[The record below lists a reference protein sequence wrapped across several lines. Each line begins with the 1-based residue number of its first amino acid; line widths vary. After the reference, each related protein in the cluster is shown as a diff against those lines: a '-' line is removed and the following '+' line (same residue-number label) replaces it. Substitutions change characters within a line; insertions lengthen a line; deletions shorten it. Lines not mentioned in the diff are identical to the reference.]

1 MYLTRMS
8 LNGARRGARKLL
20 SSPQA
25 MHAAVLSSFPPG
37 ASQESGRVLWRLD
50 RNDNALAL
58 YVSSSR
64 RPDLTHVIEQA
75 GWPSLNETWQ
85 TVDISPFLGR
95 LEAGQR
101 WAFRVTGNPTHAVRE
116 GERGRGKVMAHV
128 TVDQQIGWLLQ
139 KAERHG
145 FVVPSNV
152 FDEPE
157 LRLHDRRVHRF
168 ARRSDGAERT
178 VVLGTATFDGVL
190 EVVDPE
196 ALRAAIVDG
205 IGRAKGYGCGL
216 LTLAPPPG

>member
-8 LNGARRGARKLL
+8 LNGARRGTRKLL

-37 ASQESGRVLWRLD
+37 VPQDAGRVLWRLD
-50 RNDNALAL
+50 RSDTDLTL
-58 YVSSSR
+58 YVSSAQ

-75 GWPSLNETWQ
+75 GWPALNETWQ

-101 WAFRVTGNPTHAVRE
+101 WAFRLTGNPTHAVRE

-145 FVVPSNV
+145 FAVPHNS
-152 FDEPE
+152 FGEPE
-157 LRLHDRRVHRF
+157 LRLHDRQIHRF
-168 ARRSDGAERT
+168 VRRSDGSERT
-178 VVLGTATFDGVL
+178 VVLSTATFDGVL
-190 EVVDPE
+190 EVADAD
-196 ALRAAIVDG
+196 ALRASIVDG